1 MFSPIEISMSRSG
14 TYAIESIPISLFG
27 ETLSRLK
34 VAKIYHS
41 GRISK
46 GVAKGSADSEIPKGW
61 LTDRLISV
69 HITPVITVGN
79 IYKMSLG
86 HASLKHN

>member
-1 MFSPIEISMSRSG
+1 MTI
-14 TYAIESIPISLFG
+14 
-27 ETLSRLK
+27 
-34 VAKIYHS
+34 
-41 GRISK
+41 
-46 GVAKGSADSEIPKGW
+46 GSADYEIPKGW

>member
-34 VAKIYHS
+34 VAKFNHLSI
-41 GRISK
+41 
-46 GVAKGSADSEIPKGW
+46 VNEM
-61 LTDRLISV
+61 L
-69 HITPVITVGN
+69 
-79 IYKMSLG
+79 LG
-86 HASLKHN
+86 HAGFPM